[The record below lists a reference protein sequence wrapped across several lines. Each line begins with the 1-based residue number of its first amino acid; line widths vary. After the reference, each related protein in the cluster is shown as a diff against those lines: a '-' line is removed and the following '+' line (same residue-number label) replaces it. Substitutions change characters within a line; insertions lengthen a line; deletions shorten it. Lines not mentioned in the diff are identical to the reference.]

1 MMTDEGQPKLAAV
14 GHPDVSED
22 RQRYWSPELFKKH
35 EYTRVRNWPSDW
47 WHQFLV
53 DWELQKHMIFQESD
67 IWAFGVLVWEISSLG
82 GVPYSSVN
90 IQDIENYIRL
100 ER

>member
-1 MMTDEGQPKLAAV
+1 MKDNQNWLLLDILMFQKIDNATGLQNYSRNMNIQGWGTD
-14 GHPDVSED
+14 
-22 RQRYWSPELFKKH
+22 
-35 EYTRVRNWPSDW
+35 
-47 WHQFLV
+47 HQFLV
-53 DWELQKHMIFQESD
+53 DRELQKHMIFQESD

>member
-35 EYTRVRNWPSDW
+35 EYTRVRTWQWIQRIYDY
-47 WHQFLV
+47 
-53 DWELQKHMIFQESD
+53 FQESD

>member
-35 EYTRVRNWPSDW
+35 EYTRVRNWQSALSRQRNVW
-47 WHQFLV
+47 F
-53 DWELQKHMIFQESD
+53 FQESD